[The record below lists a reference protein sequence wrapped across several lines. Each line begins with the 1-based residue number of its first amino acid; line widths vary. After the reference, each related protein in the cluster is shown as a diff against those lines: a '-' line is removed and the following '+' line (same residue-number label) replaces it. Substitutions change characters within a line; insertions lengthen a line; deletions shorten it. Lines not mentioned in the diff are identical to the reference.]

1 MILKNMC
8 VQTKETVKQFCKENP
23 KALMRS
29 AVCSVGAMII
39 SGSSFICFADSGES
53 SYEWSD
59 PFPHPYSLLLDPY
72 DLSPAVSDSLD
83 ALATQFYTYAS
94 VVVPVGLVIFGTVFG
109 IHYGIKLFKKTSH

>member
-29 AVCSVGAMII
+29 AVCAVAAMII

-53 SYEWSD
+53 SINHFVTPDTNPD
-59 PFPHPYSLLLDPY
+59 PEHYY
-72 DLSPAVSDSLD
+72 HLSAVLMDYLDSLFD
-83 ALATQFYTYAS
+83 RFCDFAI
-94 VVVPVGLVIFGTVFG
+94 VVVPIGLVIFGTVFG
-109 IHYGIKLFKKTSH
+109 IHYGMKLFKKASH